1 MPPDTNSLRSQL
13 NNAFQK
19 SFYNE
24 KRSFLP
30 SDDLERI
37 ISTESVTQYCSTYA
51 ATAPKDETSKILEY
65 VFGSE
70 GNYRGPARQVFAI
83 LVLMNRPSFI
93 PGVVA
98 ENIRDHDLPLAQC
111 AGTGADFQL
120 ARNSESQRALKC
132 FSQWEMSDRISF
144 DVYQYQVNVPIFR
157 LLDQNKPCFLPEK
170 YVAME
175 LDDRSVLPFTDYDRE
190 NQITSG
196 SSKVVR
202 VQIHT
207 AHNDFNKHV
216 SRLVSPSS
224 ESPELGSPRH
234 ASHAHMEFF
243 ETNQPNESF
252 ALKTLDAGN
261 AENETHFRLEVTAL
275 TKIRAKQK
283 PHLVDVLTTFK
294 YDNKY
299 HLLFRWACG
308 GNLSSLWKEANENL
322 SRNTVC
328 WIAQQ
333 CWGLADGLDGI
344 HNAKLSVEEVGQ
356 VQQPSTGPPSPTKG
370 RSWFS
375 ALKTNKKDC
384 GRHGDIKP
392 PNILWFKQDEN
403 DYEKDYGLG
412 VLKISDFGLTT
423 FHTAL
428 TTQAPPKDQNGCTWT
443 YAPPEY
449 DLKEDISRPFDIWSL
464 GCVYLEFITWA
475 LLGPSGIKDFQ
486 ERRLSEH
493 GGRPKW
499 TSDSFY
505 CLRGAGETR
514 DAMVKVCVEEVG
526 LESRSSA

>member
-1 MPPDTNSLRSQL
+1 MSPLSPSAEGLEGIRKLR
-13 NNAFQK
+13 K
-19 SFYNE
+19 S
-24 KRSFLP
+24 
-30 SDDLERI
+30 
-37 ISTESVTQYCSTYA
+37 VAQYCSTYA
-51 ATAPKDETSKILEY
+51 AATLEDETSKIIEY
-65 VFGSE
+65 VFGSK
-70 GNYRGPARQVFAI
+70 GNHRDPARQVFAI
-83 LVLMNRPSFI
+83 LVLIDRPSLI

-98 ENIRDHDLPLAQC
+98 ENIRDHDLPLVQC
-111 AGTGADFQL
+111 SGTGADFQL
-120 ARNSESQRALKC
+120 ARRSKSPRPLKC
-132 FSQWEMSDRISF
+132 FR
-144 DVYQYQVNVPIFR
+144 
-157 LLDQNKPCFLPEK
+157 
-170 YVAME
+170 
-175 LDDRSVLPFTDYDRE
+175 
-190 NQITSG
+190 
-196 SSKVVR
+196 
-202 VQIHT
+202 
-207 AHNDFNKHV
+207 
-216 SRLVSPSS
+216 
-224 ESPELGSPRH
+224 
-234 ASHAHMEFF
+234 
-243 ETNQPNESF
+243 
-252 ALKTLDAGN
+252 N

-308 GNLSSLWKEANENL
+308 GNLSSLWEETDKSL

-344 HNAKLSVEEVGQ
+344 HNAKLSIEEVGQ

-370 RSWFS
+370 KSWIS

-403 DYEKDYGLG
+403 DYGLG

-428 TTQAPPKDQNGCTWT
+428 TTQASPRDQNGCTWT

-475 LLGPSGIKDFQ
+475 LLGPAGIKDFR
-486 ERRLSEH
+486 ERRESEQ
-493 GGRPKW
+493 GQLEK
-499 TSDSFY
+499 
-505 CLRGAGETR
+505 L
-514 DAMVKVCVEEVG
+514 VK
-526 LESRSSA
+526 LW